1 MDNSRTKLKTVQNM
15 LVASIAEVENIALN
29 NIHALK
35 KNIDMEQRFILTFL
49 DVLFAQGHTL
59 QMLKNIL

>member
-1 MDNSRTKLKTVQNM
+1 M

-35 KNIDMEQRFILTFL
+35 KNIGMEQRFILTFL